1 MKVTINQVAFLK
13 EALNSINISAKD
25 AREVVSIQDVLEKEF
40 MRLQK
45 LQDKNTPTK

>member
-25 AREVVSIQDVLEKEF
+25 AREVVSIQDVLEREF

-45 LQDKNTPTK
+45 SQEKQADK